1 MLIMC
6 IVTRVS
12 NLQSVVEDFLLYYNN
27 SGCKLSYCHLSTK
40 YINTFTLKK
49 DILNFLES
57 SLENVLRNF
66 NNFILVLVKACLPD
80 GLLITNQ
87 NILIIKFI

>member
-40 YINTFTLKK
+40 YINTYSKK
-49 DILNFLES
+49 GYPQF
-57 SLENVLRNF
+57 
-66 NNFILVLVKACLPD
+66 P
-80 GLLITNQ
+80 G
-87 NILIIKFI
+87 KFFRKCFAKL